1 MKKIAIASAV
11 AAAMMAGSVS
21 AAGHGVYG
29 NIRVELQSE
38 DSLALDSGK
47 LVFGFVGEEDLG
59 NGMTALYK
67 VEFENDDTDHE
78 STGLSNDRSYV
89 GLKGDFGQV
98 IAGVVGDAAGFA
110 CGATDIFVNNSDLAC
125 ALGVTSNGAVDNAIL
140 YTNSFDAFTVALG
153 VTFDGDLGDDP
164 LGTPSTASSQVDG
177 GNPAPGNHTI
187 LGFQYDGGMW
197 TVGAQVT
204 DPDGDIPGAE
214 SATVIGGSVKIGPG
228 TLGLALGDSGADDDN
243 DATDIAY
250 AMPLGGGTF
259 KIGLSSGDA
268 LDAGKGDTT
277 NVQWDTSLSKSVYT
291 GVQYSDPDNADD
303 ALIEGWLGYKF

>member
-11 AAAMMAGSVS
+11 AAAMISGSAS
-21 AAGHGVYG
+21 AAEAYG
-29 NIRVELQSE
+29 NIRIELQSQE
-38 DSLALDSGK
+38 EMALDSGK
-47 LVFGFVGEEDLG
+47 LVFGFKGEEDLG
-59 NGMTALYK
+59 NGMSALYH
-67 VEFENDDTDHE
+67 VEFEHDDTDVE
-78 STGLSNDRSYV
+78 TTGLSNDRSYV
-89 GLKGDFGQV
+89 GLKGDWGQV

-164 LGTPSTASSQVDG
+164 LGLSGPSTATSQVDG

-187 LGFQYDGGMW
+187 FGFQYDGGMW
-197 TVGAQVT
+197 SVGAQIT
-204 DPDGDIPGAE
+204 SPDDDLGAE
-214 SATVIGGSVKIGPG
+214 DATVIGGSVKIGPG